1 MSRDDLLEC
10 VPNLSEGRDPS
21 LLGRLAAVA
30 GPGLLDVHTDPDH
43 HRSVFT
49 LAGPDVEEAIR
60 ALARLAVADLDLS
73 AHAGVHP
80 RLGVIDVVPFVPLAV
95 VPLAVV
101 PPAVGAGAA
110 DGAGQA
116 VRVGG
121 DGAAGLGSA
130 LGARDRF
137 ASWAAEELGL
147 PCFLYGPERSLPE
160 VRRRAFRDL
169 APDIGPEQ
177 PHPRAGAVAVGA
189 RGVMVAYNLWLE
201 DQSSDTARSLAARL
215 RNPQV
220 RALGFDLNG
229 RAQLSFNLIDPLR
242 TGPAEVYDRAVELG
256 ARIERAEVVGLV
268 PAALLEQ
275 IPSGRWAQLDLRPE
289 ATIEARLE
297 GRTRSG

>member
-1 MSRDDLLEC
+1 MSPDEPLEC

-30 GPGLLDVHTDPDH
+30 GSGLLDIHADPDH

-49 LAGPDVEEAIR
+49 VAGPDVEEAVR
-60 ALARLAVADLDLS
+60 ALARLAVAELDLS
-73 AHAGVHP
+73 AHAGAHP
-80 RLGVIDVVPFVPLAV
+80 RLGVIDVVPFVPL
-95 VPLAVV
+95 
-101 PPAVGAGAA
+101 GAGAEPAHGA
-110 DGAGQA
+110 DTSGAPGM
-116 VRVGG
+116 
-121 DGAAGLGSA
+121 GAA

-137 ASWAAEELGL
+137 AGWAADELDL

-169 APDIGPEQ
+169 APDIGPNR

-201 DQSSDTARSLAARL
+201 GQSADSARSLAARL
-215 RNPQV
+215 RSPQV

-242 TGPAEVYDRAVELG
+242 TGPVEVYDRAAALG
-256 ARIERAEVVGLV
+256 ARIERAELVGLV

-275 IPSGRWAQLDLRPE
+275 IPSGRWAQLGLRPE

-297 GRTRSG
+297 GRARSG

>member
-1 MSRDDLLEC
+1 VSRDELLEC
-10 VPNLSEGRDPS
+10 VPNLSEGRDRS
-21 LLGRLAAVA
+21 LLRRLAAVA
-30 GPGLLDVHTDPDH
+30 GPGLLDVHADPDH

-49 LAGPDVEEAIR
+49 LAGPDVEEAVM
-60 ALARLAVADLDLS
+60 ALARLAVAELDLS
-73 AHAGVHP
+73 AHAGAHP
-80 RLGVIDVVPFVPLAV
+80 RLGVIDVVPFVPL
-95 VPLAVV
+95 P
-101 PPAVGAGAA
+101 VGGGTA
-110 DGAGQA
+110 DGAGPA
-116 VRVGG
+116 VRTDG
-121 DGAAGLGSA
+121 DGAAGLGAA
-130 LGARDRF
+130 LDARDRF
-137 ASWAAEELGL
+137 AGWAAEELDL

-169 APDIGPEQ
+169 APDTGPDR

-189 RGVMVAYNLWLE
+189 RGPMVAYNLWLE
-201 DQSSDTARSLAARL
+201 NQSADEARSLAARL
-215 RNPQV
+215 RSPQV

-242 TGPAEVYDRAVELG
+242 TGPAEVYDRAVALG

-297 GRTRSG
+297 GRTRAD

>member
-1 MSRDDLLEC
+1 MSRDELLEC

-49 LAGPDVEEAIR
+49 LAGPDVEEAVM
-60 ALARLAVADLDLS
+60 ALARLAVAELDLS
-73 AHAGVHP
+73 VHAGVHP

-95 VPLAVV
+95 
-101 PPAVGAGAA
+101 GGGAA
-110 DGAGQA
+110 DGAGQV
-116 VRVGG
+116 VRADR
-121 DGAAGLGSA
+121 DGAPGLGGA

-137 ASWAAEELGL
+137 AGWAADELEL

-169 APDIGPEQ
+169 APDIGPER

-189 RGVMVAYNLWLE
+189 RGVMVAYNLWLD

-215 RNPQV
+215 RDPEI
-220 RALGFDLNG
+220 RALGFDLDG

-242 TGPAEVYDRAVELG
+242 TGPAEVYDRAVALG

-275 IPSGRWAQLDLRPE
+275 TPSGRWAQLDLRPE
-289 ATIEARLE
+289 ATIEARLK
-297 GRTRSG
+297 GRARSG